1 MKVLH
6 TADLHIGQRLMGL
19 ERLPEQE
26 LILNQIL
33 EIINNQ
39 EVNVLMISGDIFDVA
54 SPSQESIKVFYQF
67 CAKLKGTECSHIVL
81 TGGNHDGVNTLKAP
95 KEIFEILN
103 IYIFPNLEE
112 NLTKH
117 NVHLKNS
124 DGKLELIVSAV
135 PFLRDKEL
143 NVNSYSS
150 DILEIEQEIIKAT
163 QRIHSTIFDAIKEE
177 KSVPKILMGHL
188 FASGVNISDQDNEA
202 ERRIYAGNIGGIPLD
217 VFTNEYDYIALG
229 HIHSAQKVQGKEHIR
244 YSGSPLK
251 LSFSEKSD
259 KSVYIIEF
267 DELNHPIITSFQI
280 LQPRIIEHI
289 HGNQKEFEKKLT
301 QILSESNPS
310 ENFIP
315 WITWTFSDV
324 DTKSD
329 IELLKN
335 QFQEKYKILIL
346 KTIYINPDQSD
357 TKFLEQSNSVLKEY
371 KSVDEIT
378 PEKLFEL
385 LLEEKKLEDGHQK
398 TEVLKALFQQVI

>member
-1 MKVLH
+1 
-6 TADLHIGQRLMGL
+6 
-19 ERLPEQE
+19 
-26 LILNQIL
+26 
-33 EIINNQ
+33 
-39 EVNVLMISGDIFDVA
+39 
-54 SPSQESIKVFYQF
+54 
-67 CAKLKGTECSHIVL
+67 
-81 TGGNHDGVNTLKAP
+81 
-95 KEIFEILN
+95 
-103 IYIFPNLEE
+103 
-112 NLTKH
+112 
-117 NVHLKNS
+117 
-124 DGKLELIVSAV
+124 
-135 PFLRDKEL
+135 
-143 NVNSYSS
+143 
-150 DILEIEQEIIKAT
+150 
-163 QRIHSTIFDAIKEE
+163 
-177 KSVPKILMGHL
+177 MGHL